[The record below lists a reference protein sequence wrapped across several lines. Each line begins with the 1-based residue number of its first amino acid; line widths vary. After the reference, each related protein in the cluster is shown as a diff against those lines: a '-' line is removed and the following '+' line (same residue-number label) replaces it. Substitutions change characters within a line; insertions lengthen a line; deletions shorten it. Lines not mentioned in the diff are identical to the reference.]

1 MVIAYLY
8 RVVLALDDDTRSKIS
23 PLSVSS
29 RGLRVA
35 NNTRLMGNN
44 RFLIFSTNFH
54 DFARLQLNAKSQ
66 LHHPSLAF

>member
-54 DFARLQLNAKSQ
+54 DFARQQLNAKSQ